1 MPGPSRRPSSYGP
14 GAASLR
20 PPAEVIVPLRSS
32 PNQVPAVTRV
42 RTTLVFSSRL
52 ALQDRGLMQ
61 AYTDKLAP
69 SDRSALENLVAGR
82 WLGIDLALAHYRAID
97 RLALPISEQVA
108 LGSDVGKRIQGTLI
122 ATLLRMA
129 QGLGLTPWTSV
140 GQYARIW
147 DRLFM
152 GGDLLVEKVA
162 EREAAVTMYNLSLL
176 GVPYFRVAVR
186 GLQESGLSAIYSWKK
201 IHVIEVSSTDTSA
214 KYRLTWV

>member
-1 MPGPSRRPSSYGP
+1 MPGPSRRPSYGP
-14 GAASLR
+14 GPTTLR
-20 PPAEVIVPLRSS
+20 PPAEVVVPLRNLPS
-32 PNQVPAVTRV
+32 QVPPVTRV

-52 ALQDRGLMQ
+52 ALEARGLIP
-61 AYTDKLAP
+61 AYSEGLAPTDK
-69 SDRSALENLVAGR
+69 SALENLVAGR

-97 RLALPISEQVA
+97 RLRLPLSEQVA
-108 LGSDVGKRIQGTLI
+108 LGSDVGKRIQGTLV

-129 QGLGLTPWTSV
+129 QGLGLTPWTGVS
-140 GQYARIW
+140 QYARIW

-152 GGDLLVEKVA
+152 GGDLLVEKLG

-201 IHVIEVSSTDTSA
+201 IHVIEVASTDTSA

>member
-1 MPGPSRRPSSYGP
+1 M
-14 GAASLR
+14 
-20 PPAEVIVPLRSS
+20 PLRSL
-32 PNQVPAVTRV
+32 PGQVPPVTRV
-42 RTTLVFSSRL
+42 RTTLVVSSRL
-52 ALQDRGLMQ
+52 ALEARGLIP
-61 AYTDKLAP
+61 AYGEQLSPA
-69 SDRSALENLVAGR
+69 DRSALDNLVAGR

-97 RLALPISEQVA
+97 RLGLPISEQVA
-108 LGSDVGKRIQGTLI
+108 LGSDVSKRIQGTLV

-152 GGDLLVEKVA
+152 GGDLLVEKLG

-176 GVPYFRVAVR
+176 AVPYFRVAVR

-201 IHVIEVSSTDTSA
+201 IHVVELSSTDTSA